1 MNTPFEA
8 RKRRVEENI
17 AGAVRRELTK
27 EQEDALFV
35 LADYDETAAE
45 KTGYSNYSYWRST
58 INAFFH
64 NRMAVFMLIVLALLT
79 GFTFVQPLL
88 PGQYDP
94 NKINNNP
101 VTGIQL
107 QNQSPGLTTV
117 YDVVPDGYRLI
128 GQRLDDDWYAVSNVI
143 LTIKARDGFP
153 VTEYLDTWCRI
164 EYKGREG

>member
-17 AGAVRRELTK
+17 AGAVRRELTE

-64 NRMAVFMLIVLALLT
+64 NRMAVF
-79 GFTFVQPLL
+79 
-88 PGQYDP
+88 
-94 NKINNNP
+94 
-101 VTGIQL
+101 
-107 QNQSPGLTTV
+107 S
-117 YDVVPDGYRLI
+117 
-128 GQRLDDDWYAVSNVI
+128 
-143 LTIKARDGFP
+143 
-153 VTEYLDTWCRI
+153 
-164 EYKGREG
+164 